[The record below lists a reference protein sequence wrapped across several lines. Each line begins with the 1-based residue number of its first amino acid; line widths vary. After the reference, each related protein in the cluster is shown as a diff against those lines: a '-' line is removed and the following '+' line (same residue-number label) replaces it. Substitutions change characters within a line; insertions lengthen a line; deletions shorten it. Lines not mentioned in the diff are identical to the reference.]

1 MLLIK
6 SVPFESY
13 DTLSSS
19 SSSSSSSRSSIL
31 VIAGVAV
38 VLYLSNFEASAE
50 HESGKRRSAPIKNVR
65 FLYLTVGTR

>member
-13 DTLSSS
+13 DTLS